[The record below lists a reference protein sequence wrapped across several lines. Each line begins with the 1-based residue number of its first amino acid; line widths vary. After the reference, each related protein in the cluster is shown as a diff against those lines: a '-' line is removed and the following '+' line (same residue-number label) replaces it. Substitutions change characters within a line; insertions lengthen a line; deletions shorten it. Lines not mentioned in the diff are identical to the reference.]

1 MPGQDQSRFP
11 DQSTQRPVFLSGK
24 VMLEDGTAP
33 PEPVTIE
40 RVCNGRPIPEGYT
53 DSKGRF
59 SFELGRN
66 QSLMQDAAYGSAT
79 DDPFSQSPGLGNQTR
94 ASSTRPGMGGASLGG
109 RDLMGCELRA
119 VLPGFRSEVVNLSGR
134 RMFDNPDVGTIILRR
149 LANVEG
155 TTISAVALLAP
166 KDAKKSLD
174 KAREYLKKKK
184 GDEAFKE
191 LEKAVQIY
199 PKYSTAWFELGRL
212 HEGQNRKEEARKAYA
227 EALAADPKYV
237 SPYLQM
243 ASMAFKEQKWEEV
256 AGTTDR
262 IIKLDPVDYRDAY
275 FYNAVACYY
284 LKKFDAA
291 EKSAREVQKM
301 DPRGQIPMARNLL
314 GAILIEKQDY
324 AGAAEQVK
332 EYLKMIQPGAEADR
346 AKKTLEQLEK
356 ALNPQAK
363 AEQ

>member
-1 MPGQDQSRFP
+1 MDRKIRGRLALGLAMGIAITIPLAGQGPGGGQGGGTGGGTTGGGAGTTGPGGAGGAGGTGGIGGRTQPGQQSPLPGQDQSRFP

-155 TTISAVALLAP
+155 T
-166 KDAKKSLD
+166 
-174 KAREYLKKKK
+174 
-184 GDEAFKE
+184 
-191 LEKAVQIY
+191 
-199 PKYSTAWFELGRL
+199 
-212 HEGQNRKEEARKAYA
+212 
-227 EALAADPKYV
+227 
-237 SPYLQM
+237 
-243 ASMAFKEQKWEEV
+243 
-256 AGTTDR
+256 
-262 IIKLDPVDYRDAY
+262 
-275 FYNAVACYY
+275 
-284 LKKFDAA
+284 
-291 EKSAREVQKM
+291 
-301 DPRGQIPMARNLL
+301 
-314 GAILIEKQDY
+314 
-324 AGAAEQVK
+324 
-332 EYLKMIQPGAEADR
+332 
-346 AKKTLEQLEK
+346 
-356 ALNPQAK
+356 
-363 AEQ
+363 